1 MSSTQQLLDPNSV
14 NANIIGPSSANQLSS
29 SVGLLC
35 SSGVLPELSDLPLR
49 SSSRSSSIGSGS
61 VTQGTLDSTD
71 LTNLTRA
78 GTFRDDYLLTSLV
91 VGQQVQV
98 NLNSSTFDTYLQV
111 INAETGE
118 ALEFDDNSGRGSNA
132 QATFTV
138 ADGIDYIVRTTSSN
152 SDVTDNYTLRTS
164 TGVAIPGTPISGNES
179 ISGTLVSTDP
189 SNPTRTGTYSDDYL
203 LTGLNAGQQVLV
215 NLDSTAFDTYLQ
227 LVNADTGAVVT
238 YDDDSGSGLN
248 SQLNFT
254 APDGIDYILRATS
267 YGTGITGNYTLTTT
281 TTTPTPTPTSTS
293 TPGTP
298 ADWTF
303 MVYLDGDNNLEN
315 FAIGDF
321 LEMASIGSTSNVN
334 VVVQFDRANGY
345 GSSYGNWRDT
355 RRGLVQVGDVPNAS
369 WGTSIGEVNM
379 GAQSTLTDFVDWS
392 MTNYQANN
400 YALVLWDHG
409 GGWNYIASDNSS
421 SGDYLTAN
429 EVSGA
434 LSSLPDNLDLIGAD
448 ACLMSMIE
456 FAYQVSDI
464 ASVLVGSEQLE
475 PGDGWTYDTIVSDL
489 TTNPDWTAAQ
499 LGTAI
504 VDRYEEFYNSSFSAE
519 TLSAID
525 LSVVNSSLSTAI
537 SDFAT
542 TLMNDATSYDLSQL
556 TTYRSDAAYYE
567 YSYFR
572 DLGTILSSVA
582 SDTTMTSSI
591 TTAAQTALSA
601 YNSAIIAN
609 FSATGQNATGL
620 SIYFQA
626 AGSSVASDYDSSQSA
641 FAADT
646 AWDDFLN
653 LWAV

>member
-1 MSSTQQLLDPNSV
+1 MLV
-14 NANIIGPSSANQLSS
+14 
-29 SVGLLC
+29 VC
-35 SSGVLPELSDLPLR
+35 SSN
-49 SSSRSSSIGSGS
+49 
-61 VTQGTLDSTD
+61 QGE
-71 LTNLTRA
+71 
-78 GTFRDDYLLTSLV
+78 GT
-91 VGQQVQV
+91 
-98 NLNSSTFDTYLQV
+98 
-111 INAETGE
+111 I
-118 ALEFDDNSGRGSNA
+118 
-132 QATFTV
+132 
-138 ADGIDYIVRTTSSN
+138 
-152 SDVTDNYTLRTS
+152 
-164 TGVAIPGTPISGNES
+164 
-179 ISGTLVSTDP
+179 
-189 SNPTRTGTYSDDYL
+189 
-203 LTGLNAGQQVLV
+203 
-215 NLDSTAFDTYLQ
+215 
-227 LVNADTGAVVT
+227 
-238 YDDDSGSGLN
+238 
-248 SQLNFT
+248 
-254 APDGIDYILRATS
+254 
-267 YGTGITGNYTLTTT
+267 
-281 TTTPTPTPTSTS
+281 
-293 TPGTP
+293 
-298 ADWTF
+298 
-303 MVYLDGDNNLEN
+303 
-315 FAIGDF
+315 
-321 LEMASIGSTSNVN
+321 
-334 VVVQFDRANGY
+334 
-345 GSSYGNWRDT
+345 
-355 RRGLVQVGDVPNAS
+355 
-369 WGTSIGEVNM
+369 
-379 GAQSTLTDFVDWS
+379 
-392 MTNYQANN
+392 
-400 YALVLWDHG
+400 
-409 GGWNYIASDNSS
+409 
-421 SGDYLTAN
+421 
-429 EVSGA
+429 
-434 LSSLPDNLDLIGAD
+434 
-448 ACLMSMIE
+448 
-456 FAYQVSDI
+456 
-464 ASVLVGSEQLE
+464 VGSEQLE